1 MKKKKERLDKILV
14 LKGIADNPSKAR
26 GLIMSGNILANEK
39 KVEKS
44 GTLFSLD
51 VNIRILKKNQGWAS
65 RGGVKLSYAL
75 QNFQLDIKDKIC
87 IDLGA
92 STGGFTDVLLANG
105 AKHIY
110 SIDVGKGQLSW
121 RLTKN
126 DKITIM
132 DKTNVR
138 FLALS
143 NFDRP
148 IDLITCDLSFIS
160 LTKAL
165 NNILKNINNG
175 LQIIALVK
183 PQFELEKDKIGRN
196 GIVKED
202 TFRQEAIRKVS
213 NYLISKNFIIESRL
227 ESPIK
232 GVKGNKEYFIHAIKT
247 VRK

>member
-1 MKKKKERLDKILV
+1 
-14 LKGIADNPSKAR
+14 
-26 GLIMSGNILANEK
+26 
-39 KVEKS
+39 
-44 GTLFSLD
+44 
-51 VNIRILKKNQGWAS
+51 
-65 RGGVKLSYAL
+65 
-75 QNFQLDIKDKIC
+75 
-87 IDLGA
+87 
-92 STGGFTDVLLANG
+92 
-105 AKHIY
+105 
-110 SIDVGKGQLSW
+110 
-121 RLTKN
+121 
-126 DKITIM
+126 M

-143 NFDRP
+143 KFDRP

-165 NNILKNINNG
+165 NNILKDINNG

-202 TFRQEAIRKVS
+202 TFRQEALRKVS
-213 NYLISKNFIIESRL
+213 NYLISKNFTIECSL

-232 GVKGNKEYFIHAIKT
+232 GIKGNKEYLIHAINT